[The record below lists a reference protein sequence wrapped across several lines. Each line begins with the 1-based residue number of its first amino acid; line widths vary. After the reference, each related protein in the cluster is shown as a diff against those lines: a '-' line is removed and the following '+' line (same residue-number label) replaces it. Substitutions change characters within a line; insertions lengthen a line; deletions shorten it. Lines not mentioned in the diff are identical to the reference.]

1 MLRKVFFVFFVFF
14 EKGFEATC
22 RLNLQN
28 CYDESVMCALNKGL
42 GSGSSIAGEQEDKP
56 ECEESSF
63 LAGSVPQNDT
73 ELEVNRG

>member
-1 MLRKVFFVFFVFF
+1 
-14 EKGFEATC
+14 
-22 RLNLQN
+22 
-28 CYDESVMCALNKGL
+28 MCALNKGL